1 MSNFIIVGKHAI
13 VPSQQDGPGR
23 PTYSLEAAAELA
35 DVHPQ
40 LVRYYWS
47 RGLFVS
53 VGAGDGGEPLF
64 DEDGVY
70 ELRRIEHF
78 RRHYGVHRRA
88 LPLISRLL
96 RDVARL
102 EAELR
107 FRREP

>member
-1 MSNFIIVGKHAI
+1 MSNFIILTRHGNV
-13 VPSQQDGPGR
+13 PGR
-23 PTYSLEAAAELA
+23 HGDGRSTYTLEAAAELA
-35 DVHPQ
+35 DVHPE
-40 LVRYYWS
+40 LVRYYLS
-47 RGLFVS
+47 QGVFGPLA
-53 VGAGDGGEPLF
+53 AGEGQTPLF
-64 DEDGVY
+64 DEDAVY